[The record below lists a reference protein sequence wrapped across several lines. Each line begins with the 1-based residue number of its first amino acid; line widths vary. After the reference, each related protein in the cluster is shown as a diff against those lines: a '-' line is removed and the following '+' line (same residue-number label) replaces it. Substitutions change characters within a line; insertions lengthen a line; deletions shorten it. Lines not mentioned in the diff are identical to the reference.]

1 MKTLKFKP
9 QLVEQILAGTK
20 TATWRLFDDKDI
32 QVGDIIDVFNKET
45 GDQFGVVT
53 ITRVRTKTLGTL
65 EESDWEGHERYESEA
80 AMYAEYRSY
89 YGDTVGPDTEIKLIG
104 FDFTS
109 SSH

>member
-9 QLVEQILAGTK
+9 QLVAQILAGTK

-53 ITRVRTKTLGTL
+53 ITRVRIKTLGTL

-80 AMYAEYRSY
+80 AMYAEYRGY
-89 YGDTVGPDTEIKLIG
+89 YGDAVGPDSEIKQID
-104 FDFTS
+104 FDFS
-109 SSH
+109 PSSH